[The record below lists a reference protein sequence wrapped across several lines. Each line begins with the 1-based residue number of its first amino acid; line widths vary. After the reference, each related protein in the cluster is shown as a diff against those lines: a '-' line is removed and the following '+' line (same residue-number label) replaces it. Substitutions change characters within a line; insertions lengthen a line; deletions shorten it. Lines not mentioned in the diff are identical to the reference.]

1 MNQKTKGI
9 LWGIAIIAVGILWG
23 LNKSNILDFT
33 IFFDGWWTLFIII
46 PSIVG
51 LFKSRDKT
59 ASAIFLAIGI
69 FLLINANVN
78 LKPIRV
84 LIWPAI
90 VVLIGIY
97 IIVKNIKNSKSEPPQ
112 FKEAIVNPN
121 YQEYS
126 ATFAEQKYVFDQQFL
141 GGKFSAA
148 FGSINIDLSRAYI
161 QPGTLIDARANFG
174 GVEITVPQNI
184 RVVIKSHGFFGG
196 TSDKSNKNLP
206 FDAPTLYVDSSCLFG
221 GVNIKT
227 L

>member
-1 MNQKTKGI
+1 MNRKTKGI
-9 LWGIAIIAVGILWG
+9 LWGVVIIAVGILWG
-23 LNKSNILDFT
+23 LDKSNIIDFT

-59 ASAIFLAIGI
+59 ASAIFLVIGI
-69 FLLINANVN
+69 FLLINANFD
-78 LKPIRV
+78 LKPLKV
-84 LIWPAI
+84 LILPAI

-97 IIVKNIKNSKSEPPQ
+97 IIVKNIKNSNSEPPQ
-112 FKEAIVNPN
+112 FNEAIVNPN
-121 YQEYS
+121 YQEYT

-141 GGKFSAA
+141 GGKYSAT
-148 FGSINIDLSRAYI
+148 FGSIDLDLSKAYI
-161 QPGTLIDARANFG
+161 QTGTLIDARANFG

-196 TSDKSNKNLP
+196 TSDRSNKNLA
-206 FDAPTLYVDSSCLFG
+206 FDAPTLYIDSSCFFG

>member
-1 MNQKTKGI
+1 MNQKAKGI

-23 LNKSNILDFT
+23 LNKSNIIDFT
-33 IFFDGWWTLFIII
+33 IFFPGWWTLFIIV
-46 PSIVG
+46 PSAIG
-51 LFKSRDKT
+51 LFKDRDKT
-59 ASAIFLAIGI
+59 ASAIFLVIGI
-69 FLLINANVN
+69 FLLINANVD
-78 LKPIRV
+78 LKPIKV
-84 LIWPAI
+84 LILPAI

-97 IIVKNIKNSKSEPPQ
+97 IIVKNIKNNKEQPQ
-112 FKEAIVNPN
+112 FEQAIVNPN

-141 GGKFSAA
+141 GGKFSAT

>member
-23 LNKSNILDFT
+23 LNKSNIIDFT
-33 IFFDGWWTLFIII
+33 IFFPGWWTLFIIV
-46 PSIVG
+46 PSVIG
-51 LFKSRDKT
+51 LFKDRDKT
-59 ASAIFLAIGI
+59 ASAIFLVIGI
-69 FLLINANVN
+69 FLLINANVD
-78 LKPIRV
+78 LKPIKV
-84 LIWPAI
+84 LILPAI

-97 IIVKNIKNSKSEPPQ
+97 IIVKNIKNNKEQPQ
-112 FKEAIVNPN
+112 FEQAIVNPN

-141 GGKFSAA
+141 GGKFSAT

-161 QPGTLIDARANFG
+161 QPGTLIDAMANFG

>member
-23 LNKSNILDFT
+23 LNKSNIIDFT

-69 FLLINANVN
+69 FLLIN
-78 LKPIRV
+78 
-84 LIWPAI
+84 
-90 VVLIGIY
+90 
-97 IIVKNIKNSKSEPPQ
+97 EPPQ

>member
-1 MNQKTKGI
+1 MNQKAKGI

-23 LNKSNILDFT
+23 LNKSNIIDFT
-33 IFFDGWWTLFIII
+33 IFFPGWWTLFIIV
-46 PSIVG
+46 PSVIG
-51 LFKSRDKT
+51 LFKDRDKT
-59 ASAIFLAIGI
+59 ASAIFLVIGI
-69 FLLINANVN
+69 FLLINANVD
-78 LKPIRV
+78 LKPIKV
-84 LIWPAI
+84 LILPTI

-97 IIVKNIKNSKSEPPQ
+97 IIVKNIKNNKEQPQ
-112 FKEAIVNPN
+112 FEQAIVNPN

-141 GGKFSAA
+141 GGKFSAT

>member
-1 MNQKTKGI
+1 M
-9 LWGIAIIAVGILWG
+9 
-23 LNKSNILDFT
+23 
-33 IFFDGWWTLFIII
+33 
-46 PSIVG
+46 
-51 LFKSRDKT
+51 
-59 ASAIFLAIGI
+59 
-69 FLLINANVN
+69 
-78 LKPIRV
+78 

-97 IIVKNIKNSKSEPPQ
+97 IIVKNIKNNKEQPQ
-112 FKEAIVNPN
+112 FEQAIVNPN

-141 GGKFSAA
+141 GGKFSAT

>member
-23 LNKSNILDFT
+23 LNKSNIIDFT
-33 IFFDGWWTLFIII
+33 IFFPGWWTLFIIV
-46 PSIVG
+46 PSAIG
-51 LFKSRDKT
+51 LFKDRDKT
-59 ASAIFLAIGI
+59 ASAIFLVIGI
-69 FLLINANVN
+69 FLLINANVD
-78 LKPIRV
+78 LKPIKV
-84 LIWPAI
+84 LILPAI

-97 IIVKNIKNSKSEPPQ
+97 IIVKNIKNNKEQPQ
-112 FKEAIVNPN
+112 FEQAIVNPN
-121 YQEYS
+121 YQEYT

-141 GGKFSAA
+141 GGKFSAT

-174 GVEITVPQNI
+174 EVEITVPQNI

>member
-1 MNQKTKGI
+1 MNQKAKGI

-23 LNKSNILDFT
+23 LNKSNIIDFT
-33 IFFDGWWTLFIII
+33 IFFPGWWTLFIIV
-46 PSIVG
+46 PSVIG
-51 LFKSRDKT
+51 LFKDRDKT
-59 ASAIFLAIGI
+59 ASAIFLVIGL
-69 FLLINANVN
+69 FLLINANFD
-78 LKPIRV
+78 LKPIKV
-84 LIWPAI
+84 LILPAI

-97 IIVKNIKNSKSEPPQ
+97 IIVKNIKNNKEQPQ
-112 FKEAIVNPN
+112 FEQAIVNPN

-141 GGKFSAA
+141 GGKFSAT

>member
-23 LNKSNILDFT
+23 LNKSNIIDFT
-33 IFFDGWWTLFIII
+33 IFFPGWWTLFIIV
-46 PSIVG
+46 PSVIG
-51 LFKSRDKT
+51 LFKDRDKT
-59 ASAIFLAIGI
+59 ASAIFLVIGL
-69 FLLINANVN
+69 FLLINANFD
-78 LKPIRV
+78 LKPIKV
-84 LIWPAI
+84 LILPTI

-97 IIVKNIKNSKSEPPQ
+97 IIVKNIKNNKEQPQ
-112 FKEAIVNPN
+112 FEQAIVNPN

-141 GGKFSAA
+141 GGKFSAI

-161 QPGTLIDARANFG
+161 QSGTLIDARANFG

>member
-1 MNQKTKGI
+1 MNQKAKGI

-23 LNKSNILDFT
+23 LNKSNIIDFT
-33 IFFDGWWTLFIII
+33 IFFPGWWTLFIIV
-46 PSIVG
+46 PSVIG
-51 LFKSRDKT
+51 LFKDRDKT
-59 ASAIFLAIGI
+59 ASAIFLVIGL
-69 FLLINANVN
+69 FLLINANFD
-78 LKPIRV
+78 LKPIKV
-84 LIWPAI
+84 LILPAI

-97 IIVKNIKNSKSEPPQ
+97 IIVKNIKNNKEQPQ
-112 FKEAIVNPN
+112 FEQAIVNPN

-141 GGKFSAA
+141 GGKFSAT
-148 FGSINIDLSRAYI
+148 FGSINIDLSSAYI

>member
-1 MNQKTKGI
+1 MNQKAKGI

-23 LNKSNILDFT
+23 LNKSNIIDFT
-33 IFFDGWWTLFIII
+33 IFFPGWWTLFIIV
-46 PSIVG
+46 PSVIG
-51 LFKSRDKT
+51 LFKDRDKT
-59 ASAIFLAIGI
+59 ASAIFLVIGL
-69 FLLINANVN
+69 FLLINANFD
-78 LKPIRV
+78 LKPIKV
-84 LIWPAI
+84 LILPTI

-97 IIVKNIKNSKSEPPQ
+97 IIVKNIKNNKEQPQ
-112 FKEAIVNPN
+112 FEQAIVNPN

-141 GGKFSAA
+141 GGKFSAI

>member
-23 LNKSNILDFT
+23 LNKSNIIDFT
-33 IFFDGWWTLFIII
+33 IFFPGWWTLFIIV
-46 PSIVG
+46 PSVIG
-51 LFKSRDKT
+51 LFKDRDKT
-59 ASAIFLAIGI
+59 ASAIFLVIGL
-69 FLLINANVN
+69 FLLINANFD
-78 LKPIRV
+78 LKPIKV
-84 LIWPAI
+84 LILPTI

-97 IIVKNIKNSKSEPPQ
+97 IIVKNIKNNKEQPQ
-112 FKEAIVNPN
+112 FEQAIVNPN

>member
-1 MNQKTKGI
+1 MNQKAKGI

-23 LNKSNILDFT
+23 LNKSNIIDFT
-33 IFFDGWWTLFIII
+33 IFFPGWWTLFIIV
-46 PSIVG
+46 PSVIG
-51 LFKSRDKT
+51 LFKDRDKT
-59 ASAIFLAIGI
+59 ASAIFLVIGL
-69 FLLINANVN
+69 FLLINANFD
-78 LKPIRV
+78 LKPIKV
-84 LIWPAI
+84 LILPTI

-97 IIVKNIKNSKSEPPQ
+97 IIVKNIKNNKEQPQ
-112 FKEAIVNPN
+112 FEQAIVNPN

-141 GGKFSAA
+141 GGKFSAT

>member
-1 MNQKTKGI
+1 MNQKAKGI

-23 LNKSNILDFT
+23 LNKSNIIDFT
-33 IFFDGWWTLFIII
+33 IFFPGWWTLFIIV
-46 PSIVG
+46 PSVIG
-51 LFKSRDKT
+51 LFKDRDKT
-59 ASAIFLAIGI
+59 ASAIFLVIGL
-69 FLLINANVN
+69 FLLINANFD
-78 LKPIRV
+78 LKPIKV
-84 LIWPAI
+84 LILPTI

-97 IIVKNIKNSKSEPPQ
+97 IIVKNIKNNKEQPQ
-112 FKEAIVNPN
+112 FEQAIVNPN
-121 YQEYS
+121 YQEYT

-141 GGKFSAA
+141 GGKFSAT

>member
-1 MNQKTKGI
+1 MNQKAKGI

-23 LNKSNILDFT
+23 LNKSNIIDFT
-33 IFFDGWWTLFIII
+33 IFFPGWWTLFIIV
-46 PSIVG
+46 PSVIG
-51 LFKSRDKT
+51 LFKDRDKT
-59 ASAIFLAIGI
+59 ASAIFLVIGL
-69 FLLINANVN
+69 FLLINANFD
-78 LKPIRV
+78 LKPIKV
-84 LIWPAI
+84 LILPTI

-97 IIVKNIKNSKSEPPQ
+97 IIVKNIKNNKEHPQ
-112 FKEAIVNPN
+112 FEQAIVNPN

-141 GGKFSAA
+141 GGKFSAT

>member
-1 MNQKTKGI
+1 MNQKAKGI

-23 LNKSNILDFT
+23 LNKSNIIDFT
-33 IFFDGWWTLFIII
+33 IFFPGWWTLFIIV
-46 PSIVG
+46 PSAIG
-51 LFKSRDKT
+51 LFKDRDKT
-59 ASAIFLAIGI
+59 ASAIFLVIGI
-69 FLLINANVN
+69 FLLINANFD
-78 LKPIRV
+78 LKPIKV
-84 LIWPAI
+84 LILPTI

-97 IIVKNIKNSKSEPPQ
+97 IIVKNIKNNKEQPQ
-112 FKEAIVNPN
+112 FEQAIVNPN

-141 GGKFSAA
+141 GGKFSAT

>member
-1 MNQKTKGI
+1 MPS
-9 LWGIAIIAVGILWG
+9 AI
-23 LNKSNILDFT
+23 
-33 IFFDGWWTLFIII
+33 
-46 PSIVG
+46 G
-51 LFKSRDKT
+51 LFKDRDKT
-59 ASAIFLAIGI
+59 ASAIFLVIGI
-69 FLLINANVN
+69 FLLINANVD
-78 LKPIRV
+78 LKPIKV
-84 LIWPAI
+84 LILPAI

-97 IIVKNIKNSKSEPPQ
+97 IIVKNIKNNKEQPQ
-112 FKEAIVNPN
+112 FEQAIVNPN
-121 YQEYS
+121 YQEYT

-141 GGKFSAA
+141 GGKFSAT

>member
-1 MNQKTKGI
+1 MNQKAKGI

-23 LNKSNILDFT
+23 LNKSNIIDFT
-33 IFFDGWWTLFIII
+33 IFFPGWWTLFIIV
-46 PSIVG
+46 PSVIG
-51 LFKSRDKT
+51 LFKDRDKT
-59 ASAIFLAIGI
+59 ASAIFLVIGL
-69 FLLINANVN
+69 FLLINANFD
-78 LKPIRV
+78 LKPIKV
-84 LIWPAI
+84 LILPTI

-97 IIVKNIKNSKSEPPQ
+97 IIVKNIKNNKEQPQ
-112 FKEAIVNPN
+112 FEQAVVNPN
-121 YQEYS
+121 YQEYT

-141 GGKFSAA
+141 GGKFSAT